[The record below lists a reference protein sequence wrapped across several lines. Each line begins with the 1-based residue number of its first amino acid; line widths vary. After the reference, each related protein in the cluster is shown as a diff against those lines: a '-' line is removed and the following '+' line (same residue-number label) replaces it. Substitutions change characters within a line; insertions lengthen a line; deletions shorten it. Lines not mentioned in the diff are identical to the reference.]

1 MPDSDLTALAASL
14 ADVSLNLA
22 DYIERRAREIAEPR
36 IQRAETWANEQI
48 NRLHEEHRAENR
60 RKDDLIRE
68 LRRQL
73 DAQVK
78 QNERLHREVKE
89 TRSAVR
95 RVEALHVWTN
105 EDGKRFVFVDD
116 LWSALAEAGSPAA
129 RALAEIQRRREQA
142 TTITSEG
149 N

>member
-1 MPDSDLTALAASL
+1 MPDTDLNALAASL
-14 ADVSLNLA
+14 ADTALNLA

-36 IQRAETWANEQI
+36 VQRAETWANEQI
-48 NRLHEEHRAENR
+48 SRLREERAFDNQ

-89 TRSAVR
+89 TRGAVR
-95 RVEALHVWTN
+95 RVEALHVRTN
-105 EDGKRFVFVDD
+105 EDGKKFVFADD

>member
-1 MPDSDLTALAASL
+1 MPDTDLNALAASL
-14 ADVSLNLA
+14 ADVTLSLS

-36 IQRAETWANEQI
+36 VQRVETWANEQI
-48 NRLHEEHRAENR
+48 NRLREERAFDNR
-60 RKDDLIRE
+60 RKGDLVAE

-78 QNERLHREVKE
+78 QNERLHREVNE
-89 TRSAVR
+89 TRGAVR

-105 EDGKRFVFVDD
+105 EDGKKFVFADD

-129 RALAEIQRRREQA
+129 RALAEIQQRGA
-142 TTITSEG
+142 TP
-149 N
+149 